1 MKELRR
7 SLCLLILFVT
17 FLGRL
22 VASRTVLGLI
32 CFLKLLI
39 PEYKIQVLIQLLVL
53 HPFDRAVPKF
63 LKTVLLPGVPHR
75 IAPMGFFLDLFY
87 LFRKIEIDG

>member
-7 SLCLLILFVT
+7 SLCLLVLFVA

-22 VASRTVLGLI
+22 VASRTVLRLI

-53 HPFDRAVPKF
+53 HPLHRTVPKF
-63 LKTVLLPGVPHR
+63 LKTVLLPGVSHR
-75 IAPMGFFLDLFY
+75 IAPMRFFLYLFY
-87 LFRKIEIDG
+87 LFREIEIDG